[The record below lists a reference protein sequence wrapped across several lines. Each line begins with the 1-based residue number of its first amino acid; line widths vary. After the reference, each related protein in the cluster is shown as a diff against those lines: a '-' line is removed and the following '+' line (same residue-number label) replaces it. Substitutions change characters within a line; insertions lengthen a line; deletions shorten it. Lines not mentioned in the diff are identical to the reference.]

1 MALFSLTNVTTH
13 SRRPL
18 AIIINKKQKTMKNL
32 MKFIGLAFTNVD
44 KKTIVIDVGHG
55 GQDNGTTV
63 NGFDEK
69 EIALNIANKIK
80 ELNKNSNVV
89 IILSRDSD
97 KFLSLSDR
105 ANQINS
111 VKPDFVISLHA
122 NATDNQKENGKQIF
136 VSDKNKQKEKSGDLA
151 LKLFYSFKDRNVEIK
166 KADFYLL
173 KNVEYPIALVELGY
187 LTNETDREILTTEKG
202 QYKLAKSILSVI
214 K

>member
-1 MALFSLTNVTTH
+1 
-13 SRRPL
+13 
-18 AIIINKKQKTMKNL
+18 
-32 MKFIGLAFTNVD
+32 MKFIGLAFLTMTLAFTNVD